1 VPRQG
6 YTVVSD
12 EKHLHIKIKPEV
24 YRKLKSTCADE
35 SRSIQAF
42 VADLISNSMVGHPE
56 SKNFSGKSKD
66 KKLNIFNVLQECLL
80 INSASE
86 LELMSLA
93 DTASLHHFDRG
104 EPILGEE
111 DSPDSIY
118 IIINGIV
125 KIYKLASSGRKFA
138 IDILSE
144 SDVFGIVSLL
154 SGFTYTSGAQAMENT
169 DLVAI
174 PREAFLD
181 FTFHNRKIVTQI
193 NCLVSTRIA
202 RLNVKLLDLITCT
215 AEHRLAKVLDEL
227 STKYGN
233 NLHLTHNDIAE
244 MSGTTNETATR
255 IMTRLKNR
263 GIISISRGTVKIM
276 DKKNLLS

>member
-1 VPRQG
+1 M
-6 YTVVSD
+6 VSD
-12 EKHLHIKIKPEV
+12 EKHLHVKIKPEI
-24 YRKLKSTCADE
+24 YRKLKSACAYE
-35 SRSIQAF
+35 SKSIQAF
-42 VADLISNSMVGHPE
+42 VADLISNSMVGHPY
-56 SKNFSGKSKD
+56 SKNIKSRGKD
-66 KKLNIFNVLQECLL
+66 NKLNILSVLQECPM
-80 INSASE
+80 IKSASE

-93 DTASLHHFDRG
+93 DTASLHHYDKG

-118 IIINGIV
+118 IIVSGVV

-144 SDVFGIVSLL
+144 LDVFGLVSLL

-169 DLVAI
+169 DLISI

-181 FTFHNRKIVTQI
+181 FTFHNRTIVTQI
-193 NCLVSTRIA
+193 NCLVSTRIS

-215 AEHRLAKVLDEL
+215 AEHRLAKLLDEL

-263 GIISISRGTVKIM
+263 GIISISRGTVKIL
-276 DKKNLLS
+276 DKQSLLS